1 MSGKILMQIYIGQS
15 WLSGTV
21 MRKMKEV
28 TPVILFIVL
37 VTWFWWPS
45 LWQGDVIIHADAAH
59 HGWTLLSVLHN
70 WIWDEADLL
79 WDSGIYGGHPLFAES
94 QGGFLNLTNL
104 LSALLF
110 KPEYGVGVLHWL
122 NMLVAGLG
130 LYVLCRQ
137 LEIDRWAA
145 AFGATICTFS
155 SIWIS
160 VQYNTSVSGT
170 LAWLP
175 WLFVASEFWIRQP
188 GIARALWIPLPA
200 TLMLFSGYPHLLH
213 GAAIYLIVYGASL
226 LITKGGQS
234 MVLPHVWKI
243 ISGMALALILT
254 VLLSAVQ
261 LIPILELIQ
270 YSHRKDG
277 ATLPFGG
284 LISISSYIRGFLFW
298 TWPIKPIEE
307 MGSLGILAA
316 AIFAVFGLLVKLS
329 PRILAHACA
338 TFVLINLGVE
348 FASPIFRF
356 IYNNNLVPGLHNYR
370 IMHPFLLVA
379 VVGVSVVS
387 ARGLSV
393 ISDCVKSQRLQYFI
407 NSKVSVLVIGVVIL
421 IAGLYV
427 WVGENPDTYRSDYLL
442 VIAISISSYM
452 LILLSKE
459 KFIAP
464 VNLLALIVY
473 VLSTRDEVFRFF
485 PAETLNPPAVINL
498 ILSDPGQ
505 VNYRSM
511 INNPY
516 APGFVFKAANSPDL
530 ESGYRYMIN
539 NLIPHPAALWG
550 IKSIDGSMGLALSR
564 RRILDTVFQD
574 ELEGKSNV
582 PPGARA
588 IDVLGIRYVSML
600 NPTSAPGLDVFYEN
614 IYKNDYALPLIRSY
628 QNAVV
633 ADSHEEAVGLLSAGK
648 AGDKLIVETQSTFP
662 DSTNKCGEMSRD
674 NLKVIENRSEY
685 YKVEI
690 KSQCAGWLF
699 IADAFYPGWHAKVN
713 GVPVELYPAQVMG
726 KALEYPEGE
735 SVVEVFYRPNSFR
748 VGLLVSIF
756 GLMLWCGLFATSCIR
771 ASSYARFKD
780 HS

>member
-1 MSGKILMQIYIGQS
+1 MSGNVQTGINIGHS
-15 WLSGTV
+15 CLRGA
-21 MRKMKEV
+21 
-28 TPVILFIVL
+28 VIRCMNAISPLTLLIVL

-45 LWQGDVIIHADAAH
+45 LWQGEVIIHADSAH

-70 WIWDEADLL
+70 WILGEADLL
-79 WDSGIYGGHPLFAES
+79 WDSGIYGGHPVFAES
-94 QGGFLNLTNL
+94 QGGYLNPTNL

-110 KPEYGVGVLHWL
+110 KPEHGVGVLHWL
-122 NMLVAGLG
+122 NMLVAGVG

-137 LEIDRWAA
+137 LDIDRWAA
-145 AFGATICTFS
+145 AFGATVCTFS
-155 SIWIS
+155 TIWIS
-160 VQYNTSVSGT
+160 IQYNISVSGT

-175 WLFVASEFWIRQP
+175 WLLVACEFWLRQP
-188 GIARALWIPLPA
+188 GVARALWIPLPA
-200 TLMLFSGYPHLLH
+200 TLMLFSGYPHLVH
-213 GAAIYLIVYGASL
+213 GAAIYLLVYGSSL
-226 LITKGGQS
+226 LITKGGRL

-261 LIPILELIQ
+261 LMPILELIQ
-270 YSHRKDG
+270 YSHRRDG
-277 ATLPFGG
+277 VALPFGG
-284 LISISSYIRGFLFW
+284 ATPVSSYIRGFLFW
-298 TWPIKPIEE
+298 AWPIKPIQE

-316 AIFAVFGLLVKLS
+316 AIFSVIGLLAKPS

-338 TFVLINLGVE
+338 AFALINLGVE

-356 IYNNNLVPGLHNYR
+356 VYNNNLVPGLHNYR

-393 ISDCVKSQRLQYFI
+393 ITDCVKSQRLQYFI
-407 NSKVSVLVIGVVIL
+407 MSKVSILAIGIVIL

-427 WVGENPDTYRSDYLL
+427 WMGENSDTYRSDCLL
-442 VIAISISSYM
+442 VIVMSISSYL
-452 LILLSKE
+452 LILLTKE

-464 VNLLALIVY
+464 ASFLTLIVY
-473 VLSTRDEVFRFF
+473 VLITRDEVFRFF
-485 PAETLNPPAVINL
+485 PAEKLNPSEEVNL
-498 ILSDPGQ
+498 ILSDLDQ

-516 APGFVFKAANSPDL
+516 APGFVFMAANSAEL
-530 ESGYRYMIN
+530 EAGYRYMIN

-564 RRILDTVFQD
+564 RRILDPVFQN

-600 NPTSAPGLDVFYEN
+600 GQASAPGLHGVTEN

-628 QNAVV
+628 QSAVV
-633 ADSHEEAVGLLSAGK
+633 ADSTEEAVGLLSAGK
-648 AGDKLIVETQSTFP
+648 AGDKLIVETEAAFS
-662 DSTNKCGEMSRD
+662 DSTSRCGEISRA

-690 KSQCAGWLF
+690 KSECAGWLF
-699 IADAFYPGWHAKVN
+699 IADAFYPGWQAKVN
-713 GVPVELYPAQVMG
+713 GVSVELYPAQVLG
-726 KALEYPEGE
+726 KALKYPPGD
-735 SVVEVFYRPNSFR
+735 SVVEVLYRPNSFR
-748 VGLLVSIF
+748 IGLFVSTG
-756 GLMLWCGLFATSCIR
+756 GLILWCGLFSLRLRRNKPRVALGR
-771 ASSYARFKD
+771 
-780 HS
+780 